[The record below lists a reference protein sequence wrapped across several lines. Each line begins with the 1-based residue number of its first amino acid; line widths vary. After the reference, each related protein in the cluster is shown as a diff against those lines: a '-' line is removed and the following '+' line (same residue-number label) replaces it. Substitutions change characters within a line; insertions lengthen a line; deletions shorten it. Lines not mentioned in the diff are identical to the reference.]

1 MFLKSLPKSILCA
14 RPKSM
19 ILMRGWGT
27 ERFSSMMFSGWRTH
41 KQIKNKNS
49 KVRMWPKKKTQMWSD
64 KPDTESNE
72 KLFLFLINSIGK
84 RSDDFRRS
92 AEIKTDRGTKTAGQT
107 NTGKL
112 RQEGE
117 PISTSRTRPGGGR
130 REKDGALDEPRKQK
144 SHIPE
149 NTKSPWG
156 KDSEPPNLWT
166 SSVQCDAET
175 DGLEMKMCVGS
186 DNNGRL
192 WGKRWQTSDTHTAVF
207 ELSFVMRIK
216 RKAHTLQESHV
227 SYDVV

>member
-72 KLFLFLINSIGK
+72 KLFLFLIKSIGK

-117 PISTSRTRPGGGR
+117 PIRTSRTRPGGGR

-156 KDSEPPNLWT
+156 KDSKPPNL
-166 SSVQCDAET
+166 
-175 DGLEMKMCVGS
+175 
-186 DNNGRL
+186 
-192 WGKRWQTSDTHTAVF
+192 QTSEPPPSSATLRRRFGNENVCRERQQREVVGKTMTNLRHTHSRFWA
-207 ELSFVMRIK
+207 ELCN
-216 RKAHTLQESHV
+216 EN
-227 SYDVV
+227 